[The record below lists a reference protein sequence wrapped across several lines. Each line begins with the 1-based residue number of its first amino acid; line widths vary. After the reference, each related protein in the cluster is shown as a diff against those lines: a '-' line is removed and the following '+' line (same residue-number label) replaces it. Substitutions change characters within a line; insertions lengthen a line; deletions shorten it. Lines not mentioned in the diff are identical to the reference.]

1 MAKGNIM
8 QIKRILQV
16 STSFT
21 TAVALFSGATLTAT
35 ATEAPNTNDSLH
47 AEQIVD
53 AARDALGIKVS
64 TDQIVPDRL
73 DSVLSYD
80 SAEGVTTLTVDG
92 Q

>member
-1 MAKGNIM
+1 M

-16 STSFT
+16 STAFT
-21 TAVALFSGATLTAT
+21 TAVALFSGATLTET